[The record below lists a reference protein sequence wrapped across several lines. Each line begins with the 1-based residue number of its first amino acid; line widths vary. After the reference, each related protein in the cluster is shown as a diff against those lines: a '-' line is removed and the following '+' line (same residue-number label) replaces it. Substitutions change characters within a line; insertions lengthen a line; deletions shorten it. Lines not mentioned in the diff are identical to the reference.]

1 MTQLSTED
9 QSLIAG
15 YVLGDLEPEEM
26 AQVERRMAEDAEL
39 LAEINAMQ
47 VSLWVMPQG
56 MPMMTPPP
64 GLRDRI
70 LTTNESVNALVGT
83 PERAISGIQP
93 GMPAGTPL
101 GTSERMLER
110 TVERTPERT
119 TAGTTE
125 PVLRSPSFP
134 WVKILAGLALL
145 SALLLGV
152 DNFRLRNALS
162 VAQRAETDRVAA
174 ILQRPNSRLV
184 ALKGAQGD
192 AAGTLLFTPG
202 KWQEVVVSL
211 GNLPPL
217 PPDQIYRMWLTLAN
231 GTTIPC
237 GEFNTDA
244 KGSVFVKLNPPET
257 PPKGVKATG
266 IYVTVDGAN
275 EPLNPAGDRVLSG
288 SI

>member
-1 MTQLSTED
+1 MTQISTED

-26 AQVERRMAEDAEL
+26 AQMEQRLAEDANL
-39 LAEINAMQ
+39 LAEVNAMQ

-56 MPMMTPPP
+56 MPMMTPPA

-70 LTTNESVNALVGT
+70 LAANVPVGVTESVTKRV
-83 PERAISGIQP
+83 
-93 GMPAGTPL
+93 
-101 GTSERMLER
+101 
-110 TVERTPERT
+110 
-119 TAGTTE
+119 TE

-134 WVKILAGLALL
+134 WLKILAGLAAL
-145 SALLLGV
+145 SALLLGA
-152 DNFRLRNALS
+152 DNFRLRSALS

-174 ILQRPNSRLV
+174 ILQRPTSRLV

-231 GTTIPC
+231 GKTIPC
-237 GEFNTDA
+237 GEFNTNA
-244 KGSVFVKLNPPET
+244 EGSVFVKLNPPET

-275 EPLNPAGDRVLSG
+275 SPLNPEGDRVMSG

>member
-1 MTQLSTED
+1 MTQLSMED

-15 YVLGDLEPEEM
+15 YVLGDLEPDEM

-56 MPMMTPPP
+56 IPVMTPPP

-70 LTTNESVNALVGT
+70 LAAEAVNDTVVAATGIPAVT
-83 PERAISGIQP
+83 PIGI
-93 GMPAGTPL
+93 PA
-101 GTSERMLER
+101 E
-110 TVERTPERT
+110 TPERT
-119 TAGTTE
+119 SVRME
-125 PVLRSPSFP
+125 PVLQSPSFP
-134 WVKILAGLALL
+134 WAKVLAGLALL
-145 SALLLGV
+145 SALLLGA
-152 DNFRLRNALS
+152 DNFRLRSALS

-184 ALKGAQGD
+184 ALKSAQGN

-231 GTTIPC
+231 GQTIPC
-237 GEFNTDA
+237 GEFNTNA
-244 KGSVFVKLNPPET
+244 EGAVFVKLNPPET

-266 IYVTVDGAN
+266 IYVTVDGVNA
-275 EPLNPAGDRVLSG
+275 PLNPAGDRVMTG

>member
-1 MTQLSTED
+1 MTQISTAD
-9 QSLIAG
+9 QLIIAG

-26 AQVERRMAEDAEL
+26 ARVEQRLAADAALSAEAH
-39 LAEINAMQ
+39 AMQ
-47 VSLWVMPQG
+47 VSLWSTPQG

-64 GLRDRI
+64 RLRDKI
-70 LTTNESVNALVGT
+70 LTANALANAT
-83 PERAISGIQP
+83 LDPI
-93 GMPAGTPL
+93 
-101 GTSERMLER
+101 
-110 TVERTPERT
+110 
-119 TAGTTE
+119 E
-125 PVLRSPSFP
+125 PVLRAASQIPQGSPSVD
-134 WVKILAGLALL
+134 WGKILAGLAMLL
-145 SALLLGV
+145 ALLLGA
-152 DNFRLRNALS
+152 DNFRLRQALS
-162 VAQRAETDRVAA
+162 FAQQTETDPTNTDPTNTDRVAA

-184 ALKGAQGD
+184 ALKGEKN

-231 GTTIPC
+231 GQIIPC

-244 KGSVFVKLNPPET
+244 EGSVFVKLTPPET

-266 IYVTVDGAN
+266 IYVTVDGVN
-275 EPLNPAGDRVLSG
+275 TPLNPGGDRVMSG

>member
-1 MTQLSTED
+1 MTQISAED
-9 QSLIAG
+9 QLIIAG

-26 AQVERRMAEDAEL
+26 VRVEQRLATDAALSAEAHAL
-39 LAEINAMQ
+39 Q
-47 VSLWVMPQG
+47 VSLWSTPQG

-64 GLRDRI
+64 RLRDKI
-70 LTTNESVNALVGT
+70 LTANAAANAALAPV
-83 PERAISGIQP
+83 
-93 GMPAGTPL
+93 
-101 GTSERMLER
+101 
-110 TVERTPERT
+110 
-119 TAGTTE
+119 E
-125 PVLRSPSFP
+125 PVLRAASQIPQGLPSIG
-134 WVKILAGLALL
+134 WGKILAGLAMLL
-145 SALLLGV
+145 ALLLGA
-152 DNFRLRNALS
+152 DNFRLRQALS
-162 VAQRAETDRVAA
+162 FAQQTETAPTKTDSVAA

-184 ALKGAQGD
+184 ALKGEKD

-231 GTTIPC
+231 DQTIPC

-244 KGSVFVKLNPPET
+244 EGSVFVKLTPPKT

-266 IYVTVDGAN
+266 IYVTVDGVN
-275 EPLNPAGDRVLSG
+275 TPLNPGGDRVMSG

>member
-1 MTQLSTED
+1 MTQLSMDD

-26 AQVERRMAEDAEL
+26 AQVEQRIAEDTEL
-39 LAEINAMQ
+39 LAEIHAMQ
-47 VSLWVMPQG
+47 VSLWMMPQG

-64 GLRDRI
+64 GLKDRI
-70 LTTNESVNALVGT
+70 LTANESANDAVDDTIVAATGT
-83 PERAISGIQP
+83 PARTPA
-93 GMPAGTPL
+93 GMPADTPSR
-101 GTSERMLER
+101 TSAR
-110 TVERTPERT
+110 
-119 TAGTTE
+119 TE
-125 PVLRSPSFP
+125 PVLRSPTFP
-134 WVKILAGLALL
+134 WAKILAGLALL
-145 SALLLGV
+145 SALLLGA

-184 ALKGAQGD
+184 ALKSSQGE

-217 PPDQIYRMWLTLAN
+217 PPDQVYRMWLTLAN
-231 GTTIPC
+231 DTTIPC
-237 GEFNTDA
+237 GEFNTNA
-244 KGSVFVKLNPPET
+244 EGSVFVKLNPPQT

-266 IYVTVDGAN
+266 IYVTVDRQDA
-275 EPLNPAGDRVLSG
+275 PLNPAGDRVMSG